1 MGNSN
6 NDDPFNLMRFVLAQ
20 KESYETALA
29 EIKSG
34 RKVSHW
40 MWYIFPQLRGL
51 GHSAMSQEY
60 GISGLEEAKAYL
72 DHPILGFRLITISE
86 AVLQVKGKSALDI
99 FGSIDEKKL
108 KSCATLFAHVPNSN
122 PVFNQII
129 SKYFAGI
136 YDQAT
141 LKLLR

>member
-1 MGNSN
+1 MANSN

-20 KESYETALA
+20 KESYATALA

-34 RKVSHW
+34 KKVSHW
-40 MWYIFPQLRGL
+40 MWYIFPQLEGL
-51 GHSAMSQEY
+51 GYSSMSQEY
-60 GISGLEEAKAYL
+60 GISGLEEAQAYL
-72 DHPILGFRLITISE
+72 DHPILGERLICISE
-86 AVLQVKGKSALDI
+86 AVLQIKGKSALDI
-99 FGSIDEKKL
+99 FGSIDAMKL

-136 YDQAT
+136 HDQAT
-141 LKLLR
+141 LNRLR